1 MCGIAGFCDFKENY
15 LCDAEKWN
23 RVLMAMR
30 QAIDHRGGDQTG
42 EYLDNNVGLAHARL
56 SIRDLAGALQP
67 MRRRVNDV
75 DYVIVYNGEIYN
87 VDELTAPLKQKKYI
101 FETTGDT
108 EVVLNSY
115 IEYGPD
121 FVSKLN
127 GIFSFAIWDGRE
139 KRLMLC
145 RDRVGIKPLFYSLHD
160 GLLVFGSEIKAL
172 FGHPQIIPRADEH
185 SFQEIFGIGPAR
197 TAGCGVFCGIDE
209 LHPGNY
215 AIFSADG
222 YKEYNYWKLEAR
234 PHTDSY
240 EKTVDTVSYL
250 VQDSITRQMVS
261 DIPVCTF
268 LSGGLDSSIVT
279 AVASG
284 FMQANGQTLN
294 TFSFDFTDN
303 DKFFSSNQ
311 FQPTRDR
318 PYVDHM
324 LSAYPLHH
332 TYLECDEK
340 LLVDMLPKA
349 MRAKDLPGMT
359 DVDASLMYFCSLVKK
374 QNKVALTGECA
385 DEIFGGYP
393 WFYRDDLLRTDGFP
407 WSNDFSART
416 ALLTEETIASLDLKG
431 YARQRYEE
439 SIQSVP
445 RLAGE
450 GAEESRRREI
460 SYLNLCW
467 FMSTLL
473 DRMDRASMSCGLE
486 ARVPFADH
494 RIIEYLYNVPWSM
507 KYRNGMEKALLRDAC
522 RGLLPDIILNRKKS
536 PYPKIYNPEYENLL
550 VGKFKQVLQD
560 DKSPIQRFIDKE
572 KADRFLSAPKDYGKP
587 WFGQLMA
594 GPQLVAYMLQVNDW
608 MIQYHLF

>member
-1 MCGIAGFCDFKENY
+1 MCGISGFCDFKENY
-15 LCDAEKWN
+15 LYNAEKWN
-23 RVLMAMR
+23 QILIAMR
-30 QAIDHRGGDQTG
+30 ESIEHRGGDQTG
-42 EYLDNNVGLAHARL
+42 EYLDKNVGLAHARL
-56 SIRDLAGALQP
+56 SIRDLAGAIQP
-67 MRRRVNDV
+67 MKRRVNDA

-87 VDELTAPLKQKKYI
+87 VDELTAPLKQKNYI

-108 EVVLNSY
+108 EAVLYSY

-139 KRLMLC
+139 KRLMLY
-145 RDRVGIKPLFYSLHD
+145 RDRVGIKPLFYSIKN

-172 FGHPQIIPRADEH
+172 FGHPEIVPQADEN
-185 SFQEIFGIGPAR
+185 SLKEIFALGPAR
-197 TAGCGVFCGIDE
+197 TAGCGVFRGIHE
-209 LHPGNY
+209 LHPGNF

-222 YKEYNYWKLEAR
+222 FQEYHYWKLEAR
-234 PHTDSY
+234 PHADSY
-240 EKTVDTVSYL
+240 EKTVDTVSFL

-284 FMQANGQTLN
+284 FMQANGHTLN

-303 DKFFSSNQ
+303 DKYFCSNQ

-318 PYVDHM
+318 YYVDQM
-324 LSAYPLHH
+324 LSVFPLNH

-340 LLVDMLPKA
+340 ILVDMLPKA

-407 WSNDFSART
+407 WSSDLSART
-416 ALLTEETIASLDLKG
+416 ALLKDETVASLDLKG

-439 SIQSVP
+439 SVKSVP
-445 RLAGE
+445 RLSGE
-450 GAEESRRREI
+450 CAEESRRREI
-460 SYLNLCW
+460 SYLNICW

-507 KYRNGMEKALLRDAC
+507 KYQNGREKALLRDAC
-522 RGLLPDIILNRKKS
+522 RGLLPDVILNRKKS
-536 PYPKIYNPEYENLL
+536 PYPKIYNPEYERLL
-550 VGKFKQVLQD
+550 IKEFTKVLQD
-560 DKSPIQRFIDKE
+560 QNSPINRFIDRDKTN
-572 KADRFLSAPKDYGKP
+572 RFLSVPKDYGKP